1 MTGQFSLHSP
11 APMPAHKR
19 LRMQVGCPM
28 RCTFCATGKGGFARN
43 LAQHEIID
51 QVMTVQERMGARVS
65 NVGEA
70 PPCLPDRHVTSHVDL
85 STDPGPAFGRLGPAQ
100 IGGSITVIGVLLWL
114 LKSRIWLRHSPV
126 AQQLL

>member
-1 MTGQFSLHSP
+1 MRCTFCANGSC
-11 APMPAHKR
+11 

-43 LAQHEIID
+43 LRQHEIID

-70 PPCLPDRHVTSHVDL
+70 PPDLTATSNH
-85 STDPGPAFGRLGPAQ
+85 R
-100 IGGSITVIGVLLWL
+100 SIQGYRSW
-114 LKSRIWLRHSPV
+114 SSLR
-126 AQQLL
+126 